1 VPPCRRDVHRPRAVL
16 ITVTV
21 CGFLLGG
28 ILLALG
34 ERRAE
39 AHDRSQREL
48 KYVVYVAIVGVVFG
62 AAALGIV
69 WLQALVLL
77 ICIFG
82 ARELSSAL
90 EAPSARNLKLGVWS
104 VYWVVAVLALVALH
118 FLRPQAAAYLYL
130 VVAVFDGFSQVCGQ
144 LVGRRPLVPRLSPR
158 KTVEGLLGGLAAALL
173 VAVLARSLAQ
183 RSLLAA
189 LTIGVLICAV
199 ALIGDLAASWLKRR
213 AGIKDYGTLLPGHG
227 GVLDRF
233 DSFLPAL
240 ALCGALL
247 R

>member
-1 VPPCRRDVHRPRAVL
+1 ML
-16 ITVTV
+16 IAVTV

-28 ILLALG
+28 VLLVLG
-34 ERRAE
+34 DRRVE

-48 KYVVYVAIVGVVFG
+48 KYLVYVAVVGVVLA
-62 AAALGIV
+62 AAALGTV

-77 ICIFG
+77 IGICG
-82 ARELSSAL
+82 ARELKSAL
-90 EAPSARNLKLGVWS
+90 ETPGARGLKLGVWS
-104 VYWVVAVLALVALH
+104 AYAAIVVLALVALH

-144 LVGRRPLVPRLSPR
+144 LFGRHLLVPRLSPR
-158 KTVEGLLGGLAAALL
+158 KTVEGLLGGLAAALI

-183 RSLLAA
+183 RSLLEA
-189 LTIGVLICAV
+189 LTIGSMICAV
-199 ALIGDLAASWLKRR
+199 AFAGDLAASWVKRR
-213 AGIKDYGTLLPGHG
+213 AGLKDYGALLPGHG

-240 ALCGALL
+240 AFCGALL
-247 R
+247 G